1 MNKRDLRVGNLV
13 EILTANKKINLPTGQ
28 FGTIEEIRE
37 EKVKIKLR
45 NESSDVV
52 HVFNRKYD
60 TIRPIRVTEEWL
72 VKFGFEKRENFA
84 EYTDIWQFKG
94 FMVSLGDYINIHV
107 DWADEEGYGYH
118 SLACYEELFVHTLQ
132 NIHFALILNE
142 LKPIENGK

>member
-1 MNKRDLRVGNLV
+1 MENLLAKDLRLGNLIYV
-13 EILTANKKINLPTGQ
+13 KCIAKEVMYDDFDVQECNIHNIKGILEG
-28 FGTIEEIRE
+28 
-37 EKVKIKLR
+37 
-45 NESSDVV
+45 NED
-52 HVFNRKYD
+52 FLYK
-60 TIRPIRVTEEWL
+60 PIRVTEEWL

-132 NIHFALILNE
+132 NIHFALTLNE